1 MKTSW
6 LVWRFGLVALAALS
20 ACGLGRNK
28 AESAIINACPPVSTP
43 YLDSLQLDFDKCI
56 KTKFGIG
63 SKMSD
68 LRLYTSAN
76 DFVAWRIE
84 QSSGVTSVEY
94 IWSKNIGEKDAILKR
109 NIIVDEKNDR
119 IINIESYFSK
129 YENLPDLHT
138 RNYNLAGQV
147 K

>member
-1 MKTSW
+1 
-6 LVWRFGLVALAALS
+6 
-20 ACGLGRNK
+20 
-28 AESAIINACPPVSTP
+28 
-43 YLDSLQLDFDKCI
+43 
-56 KTKFGIG
+56 
-63 SKMSD
+63 MSD

-94 IWSKNIGEKDAILKR
+94 IWSKNIGEKGAILKR
-109 NIIVDEKNDR
+109 NIIVDEKDDR
-119 IINIESYFSK
+119 IINIESHFSK